1 MISLS
6 LSLSLSLY
14 PSSVL
19 FSFTISLSFPSV
31 WQSFSQSLSS
41 LCRSSFL
48 DFLFLPLS
56 FICYL
61 HSSLLSLSTIWMLVS
76 FTLYLSLNPSF
87 PFSFISL
94 PSIPV
99 HLFIYQTLF
108 RSSLTL
114 VSLFLFITI
123 YLFIF
128 SNLFIFFT
136 PLDCKLF
143 SDAVS
148 FLLFICSFHSPLFPP
163 LLLIFCFSIPYIPV
177 PCLQ

>member
-1 MISLS
+1 MRTATCSWV
-6 LSLSLSLY
+6 
-14 PSSVL
+14 SVL
-19 FSFTISLSFPSV
+19 R
-31 WQSFSQSLSS
+31 FSQSLSS

-148 FLLFICSFHSPLFPP
+148 FLLFFCRAQNRYIYVLFKHF
-163 LLLIFCFSIPYIPV
+163 LLIFLTLFLFDSLVFSTHSNNFF
-177 PCLQ
+177 CLLKSFT